1 MSYSYLISATPEK
14 VAPKLHSLL
23 RKTIAL
29 NRIRWVKRSIHS
41 VAYAV
46 AHIVAQLPIVLLIYV
61 AIDDSVKATIDIQSC
76 VEGLSLA
83 DPRLTLVFY
92 IRAYFERL
100 MAG

>member
-1 MSYSYLISATPEK
+1 M
-14 VAPKLHSLL
+14 HSLL

-29 NRIRWVKRSIHS
+29 KRIRLVKRSIHP

-46 AHIVAQLPIVLLIYV
+46 THAVAQLPIVLSIDA
-61 AIDDSVKATIDIQSC
+61 AIDDSVKATIDTQSFA
-76 VEGLSLA
+76 EGLSLA

-100 MAG
+100 LAG